1 MEVVT
6 IATRYGDICIE
17 DVVKNSSRG
26 HSFAIARAQR
36 CRRENKTLVRGSKNR
51 RGGDKK

>member
-17 DVVKNSSRG
+17 DVVKSSSRG
-26 HSFAIARAQR
+26 HSFAIVKAQR
-36 CRRENKTLVRGSKNR
+36 CRREGQNSGTR
-51 RGGDKK
+51 